1 MALAAALALPAV
13 ARARELDERPDWP
26 PVYSAEAEKGPAR
39 VGSALRVAIEYPEAG
54 QEVVGPDNRGFVTG
68 TAYQAAS
75 ALGSFDIYVVLDV
88 SDSTKRPSGADI
100 NGNGVVGVDS
110 RGRRIP
116 LIGLLFDSASS
127 DPGDSV
133 LACEVKAAKTLLNQL
148 DSGSTR
154 VGLIRFSGD
163 YDNTT
168 PDAEI
173 VAPLTRDYEALDAK
187 LDELL
192 KIGPNGRTNLV
203 EALQV
208 ATLEFERAYLAAR
221 DNPVQR
227 LALVISDGRPTLPY
241 QLSDRQRNE
250 DMIGAAKDAAQ
261 IAAHIYPYVA
271 GKQPDLYIELLQQ
284 VAEVSGGK
292 FEKVAQ
298 PADLVASFQSLDLAQ
313 VSEVKIRN
321 LTLDKPASDVLV
333 DPYGTFSG
341 IIPLTEGENE
351 LEVYARSTSGAERR
365 ETVRIRYRNDGEAL
379 ALPVRALE
387 RRGRMLEQ
395 RLRER
400 LVEEIQRAKQQ
411 RKREL
416 EVTTD

>member
-1 MALAAALALPAV
+1 
-13 ARARELDERPDWP
+13 
-26 PVYSAEAEKGPAR
+26 
-39 VGSALRVAIEYPEAG
+39 
-54 QEVVGPDNRGFVTG
+54 
-68 TAYQAAS
+68 
-75 ALGSFDIYVVLDV
+75 VVLDV

-116 LIGLLFDSASS
+116 LFGLLFNSASS

-148 DSGSTR
+148 DSTSTR

-163 YDNTT
+163 YDNAT

-173 VAPLTRDYEALDAK
+173 VAPLTRDYDILAAK
-187 LDELL
+187 LDEIL
-192 KIGPNGRTNLV
+192 KIGPKGETNLV
-203 EALQV
+203 AALQL

-221 DNPVQR
+221 SDPVQR
-227 LALVISDGRPTLPY
+227 LALVISDGRPTLPF

-250 DMIGAAKDAAQ
+250 DTVEAARDASQ
-261 IAAHIYPYVA
+261 ISARIYPYVA
-271 GKQPDLYIELLQQ
+271 GAQPDLYIDVLKQ

-298 PADLVASFQSLDLAQ
+298 PADLVASFQALDLAQ
-313 VSEVKIRN
+313 VAEVRVQN
-321 LTLDKPASDVLV
+321 LTLGKPASDVLV

-341 IIPLTEGENE
+341 IIPLREGENE
-351 LEVYARSTSGAERR
+351 LEVYARSTSGAEQR
-365 ETVRIRYRNDGEAL
+365 EIVRITYRNDGEAL
-379 ALPVRALE
+379 ALPVRALQ

-395 RLRER
+395 RLLEK
-400 LVEEIQRAKQQ
+400 LAEEVRRAKEQ
-411 RKREL
+411 RRRGL
-416 EVTTD
+416 TVTTD

>member
-1 MALAAALALPAV
+1 MALAATLALPAV
-13 ARARELDERPDWP
+13 ARELEERPDWP
-26 PVYSAEAEKGPAR
+26 TVYSAEAEKGPAH

-100 NGNGVVGVDS
+100 NGNGVLGVDS

-116 LIGLLFDSASS
+116 LIGLLFNSASS

-163 YDNTT
+163 YDNAT

-173 VAPLTRDYEALDAK
+173 VAPLTRDYDLLAAK
-187 LDELL
+187 LDEIL
-192 KIGPNGRTNLV
+192 KTGPKGETNLV
-203 EALQV
+203 SALQL

-221 DNPVQR
+221 SDPVQR
-227 LALVISDGRPTLPY
+227 LALVISDGRPTLPF

-250 DMIGAAKDAAQ
+250 DTVEAARDAAQ
-261 IAAHIYPYVA
+261 ISAHIYPYVA
-271 GKQPDLYIELLQQ
+271 GAQPDLYIDVLKQ
-284 VAEVSGGK
+284 VADVSGGK

-298 PADLVASFQSLDLAQ
+298 PADLVASFQALDLAQ
-313 VSEVKIRN
+313 VAEVRVQN
-321 LTLDKPASDVLV
+321 LTLGKPASDVLV

-341 IIPLTEGENE
+341 IIPLREGENE
-351 LEVYARSTSGAERR
+351 LEVYARSTSGAEQR
-365 ETVRIRYRNDGEAL
+365 ETVRITYRNDGEAL
-379 ALPVRALE
+379 ALPVRALQ

-395 RLRER
+395 RLREK
-400 LVEEIQRAKQQ
+400 LAEEVRRAKEE
-411 RKREL
+411 RKRGL
-416 EVTTD
+416 TITTD